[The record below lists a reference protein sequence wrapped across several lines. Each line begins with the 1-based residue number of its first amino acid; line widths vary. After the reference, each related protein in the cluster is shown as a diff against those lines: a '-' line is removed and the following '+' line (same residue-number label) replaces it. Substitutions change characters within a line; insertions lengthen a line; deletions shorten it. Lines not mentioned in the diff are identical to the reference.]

1 MASKHRWISH
11 TTGGRSAGG
20 TLSHPVT
27 LVPVLNPTSSES
39 KPGIFS
45 PA

>member
-1 MASKHRWISH
+1 MTSKHRWISH

-27 LVPVLNPTSSES
+27 RVPGPNPTSSES
-39 KPGIFS
+39 MSGIFS